1 MEKVAISIELK
12 VGEWRTMFFITRIR
26 TIGYIFFDMIT
37 CTNNGF

>member
-12 VGEWRTMFFITRIR
+12 VGELRTMFFYHAHWNDRQI
-26 TIGYIFFDMIT
+26 FDMIT

>member
-26 TIGYIFFDMIT
+26 TTGYIFDMIT
-37 CTNNGF
+37 CINNGF